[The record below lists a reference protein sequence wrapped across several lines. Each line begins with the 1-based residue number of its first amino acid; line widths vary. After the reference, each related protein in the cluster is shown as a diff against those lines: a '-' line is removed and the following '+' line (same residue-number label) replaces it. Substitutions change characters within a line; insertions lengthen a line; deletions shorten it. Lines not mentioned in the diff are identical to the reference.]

1 MKINHPHLHFKG
13 EISLRSCTRYVVVHH
28 TEREHWTIHQ
38 WHKNHSNRKG
48 WLGFGYHYFIDQKTC
63 EIYEGRQRNEDGSH
77 VKHYNDCTIGV
88 CFDGNFDKYEI
99 KDAQL
104 RASVELIASLQLI
117 YDAPL
122 LRHCDFPG
130 VKKKSCPGE
139 NFPIKDLKALVDE
152 KKYELL
158 KEILELPVAT
168 CDRLSFKESLEKR
181 NRTEY
186 VTIHHAKA
194 YGTIKEVHQWWI
206 KSGKAGVPYHY
217 YIDKNGKVFEGR
229 PRDTKGALAKM
240 INSRAVGIGLEGDFD
255 KNPVNSK
262 QWDSCVKLAALLEM
276 LYRATSHRHSDF
288 SMINSTSPGKNFAFD
303 EFRHEVRELKAAAVA
318 ALSKR
323 LDDGMPVR
331 QMPPLT
337 FIPKSK
343 YDAAANH
350 PNKYISL
357 LKGKKVGVVCN
368 PTSMVED
375 VHLVD
380 FLRSKN
386 VDVVKIFAP
395 EHGFRGDADAGT
407 RVNDGKDSRTG
418 LPVISLFK
426 NGTNKPSAE
435 TLKDVD
441 VILFDIQDVG
451 VRFYTYLTNLVDMME
466 SAAENGKPL
475 ILLDRPN
482 PNGFYVDGPVLQ
494 PQYASFVG
502 RTPVPIVYGMT
513 IGEYAT
519 MVNEE
524 GWLKNNVHCNLTVVW
539 LENYNRHAIYELP
552 VKPSPNLPDWQS
564 VYLYPSLC
572 LFEGTIVSVGRGTNH
587 PFHGY
592 GHPEIRGAYSFV
604 PTSMPGAQHPLH
616 ENECCRGDNLESFAN
631 DFKIVEDRLHLE
643 WLREAYLQLKDKEFF
658 TSYFLK
664 LAGTPDLQEAI
675 VADKT
680 IEDIQLS
687 WQRGIHDFM
696 VKIRGKY
703 LHYK

>member
-1 MKINHPHLHFKG
+1 MKINHPHLQFKE
-13 EISLRSCTRYVVVHH
+13 EIPLRPCTRYVVVHH

-63 EIYEGRQRNEDGSH
+63 EIYEGRQRNEEGSH
-77 VKHYNDCTIGV
+77 VEHYNDCSIGV

-122 LRHCDFPG
+122 LRHKDFPD
-130 VKKKSCPGE
+130 VKKSCPGE
-139 NFPIKDLKALVDE
+139 NFPIEDLKALVDE

-158 KEILELPVAT
+158 KEILELPVAA
-168 CDRLSFKESLEKR
+168 CNSLSFKESLEKR

-186 VTIHHAKA
+186 VTIHHAEA

-217 YIDKNGKVFEGR
+217 YIDKDGKVFEGR

-240 INSRAVGIGLEGDFD
+240 INSRAVGIGLEGDFN

-276 LYRATSHRHSDF
+276 LYRAKSHRHSDF
-288 SMINSTSPGKNFAFD
+288 SETTSPGKNFAFD
-303 EFRHEVRELKAAAVA
+303 AFRHEVRKLKATAVSKLA
-318 ALSKR
+318 KR
-323 LDDGMPVR
+323 LDGGMPVR

-337 FIPKSK
+337 FIPKSE
-343 YDAAANH
+343 YDAAADH
-350 PNKYISL
+350 PNKYIPL

-368 PTSMVED
+368 HTSRVKD

-380 FLRSKN
+380 FLQSEGIN
-386 VDVVKIFAP
+386 IVKIFAP
-395 EHGFRGDADAGT
+395 EHGFRGDADAGAC
-407 RVNDGKDSRTG
+407 VNDGKDSRTG
-418 LPVISLFK
+418 LPVISLFGK
-426 NGTNKPSAE
+426 RGTIKPSAE
-435 TLKDVD
+435 TFRDVD

-451 VRFYTYLTNLVDMME
+451 VRFYTYLTNLTDMME
-466 SAAENGKPL
+466 SVAENGKPL

-494 PQYASFVG
+494 PGNASFVG
-502 RTPVPIVYGMT
+502 RTPIPIVYGLT

-519 MVNEE
+519 MVNKE

-539 LENYNRHAIYELP
+539 MEHYNRRAIYELP

-572 LFEGTIVSVGRGTNH
+572 LFEGTIVSVGRGTDH
-587 PFHGY
+587 PFHCY
-592 GHPEIRGAYSFV
+592 GHPEMRGVYSFV
-604 PTSMPGAQHPLH
+604 PTSMPGARQPRH
-616 ENECCRGDNLESFAN
+616 ENECCVGESLDSFAN
-631 DFKIVEDRLHLE
+631 DFKIVEERLHLE
-643 WLREAYLQLKDKEFF
+643 WLRDAYLQLKNKDFF
-658 TSYFLK
+658 TSYFLN
-664 LAGTPDLQEAI
+664 LAGTPELQEDI
-675 VADKT
+675 IADKT
-680 IEDIQLS
+680 IEEIQFS
-687 WQRGIHDFM
+687 WQRGIQEFKK
-696 VKIRGKY
+696 KIREGKY

>member
-88 CFDGNFDKYEI
+88 CFDGDFNKIKI

-104 RASVELIASLQLI
+104 RASVELIALLQLI

-122 LRHCDFPG
+122 LRHSDFPG
-130 VKKKSCPGE
+130 VKKTCPGTE
-139 NFPIKDLKALVDE
+139 FPFEPLKALVDE

-158 KEILELPVAT
+158 KEVLELPVAT
-168 CDRLSFKESLEKR
+168 CKGLSFKESLEKR

-186 VTIHHAKA
+186 VTIHHAEA
-194 YGTIKEVHQWWI
+194 YGTIREVHQWWI
-206 KSGKAGVPYHY
+206 KQGMAGVPYHY
-217 YIDKNGKVFEGR
+217 YIDKDGKVFEGR
-229 PRDTKGALAKM
+229 PRNTKGALARM

-288 SMINSTSPGKNFAFD
+288 SMTNPTSPGKNFAFD
-303 EFRHEVRELKAAAVA
+303 VFRHEVRELKAAAVA

-323 LDDGMPVR
+323 LDGDMPAR

-350 PNKYISL
+350 PDKYIPL

-368 PTSMVED
+368 PTSIAED

-380 FLRSKN
+380 FLRSKS

-395 EHGFRGDADAGT
+395 EHGFRGDADAGA

-418 LPVISLFK
+418 LPIISLFK
-426 NGTNKPSAE
+426 KGANKPSAE

-466 SAAENGKPL
+466 VAAENGKPF

-524 GWLKNNVHCNLTVVW
+524 GWLKNKVHCNLTVVW

-592 GHPEIRGAYSFV
+592 GHPEMHGAYSFV
-604 PTSMPGAQHPLH
+604 PTSMPGAQHPMY
-616 ENECCRGDNLESFAN
+616 ENECCRGDSLESFAK
-631 DFKIVEDRLHLE
+631 DFKIVEDCLHLE
-643 WLREAYLQLKDKEFF
+643 WLRDAYLQLKDKDFF

-664 LAGTPDLQEAI
+664 LAGTPELQEDI
-675 VADKT
+675 MADKT

>member
-1 MKINHPHLHFKG
+1 MKTNHPHLQFKE
-13 EISLRSCTRYVVVHH
+13 EIPLRPCTYYVVVHH
-28 TEREHWTIHQ
+28 TAKEHYTIQQ
-38 WHKNHSNRKG
+38 WHKEHSKKID
-48 WLGFGYHYFIDQKTC
+48 WLGFGYHYFIDQNTC
-63 EIYEGRQRNEDGSH
+63 EIYEGRQRNEEGSH
-77 VKHYNDCTIGV
+77 VKHYNDCSIGV
-88 CFDGNFDKYEI
+88 CFDGDFDKNKI

-117 YDAPL
+117 YAAPL
-122 LRHCDFPG
+122 LRHKDFPG
-130 VKKKSCPGE
+130 VQKSCPGD
-139 NFPIKDLKALVDE
+139 NFPFDEELKALVDE

-158 KEILELPVAT
+158 KEILKLPVAT
-168 CDRLSFKESLEKR
+168 CDGLSFKESLERR

-229 PRDTKGALAKM
+229 PRDTKGALATM
-240 INSRAVGIGLEGDFD
+240 INSCAVGIGLEGDFD

-276 LYRATSHRHSDF
+276 LYGAKSHRHSDF
-288 SMINSTSPGKNFAFD
+288 SETTSPGKNFAFD
-303 EFRHEVRELKAAAVA
+303 AFRHEVRELKAAAVS

-323 LDDGMPVR
+323 LDGGTPVR

-337 FIPKSK
+337 FIPKSE

-350 PNKYISL
+350 PNKYIPL

-368 PTSMVED
+368 HTSMVEN

-380 FLRSKN
+380 FLRSKSI
-386 VDVVKIFAP
+386 DVVKIFAP
-395 EHGFRGDADAGT
+395 EHGFRGDADAGAC
-407 RVNDGKDSRTG
+407 VNDGKDSRTG

-426 NGTNKPSAE
+426 NGTIKPSAE

-451 VRFYTYLTNLVDMME
+451 VRFYTYLTNLTDMME
-466 SAAENGKPL
+466 SAAENGKPF

-494 PQYASFVG
+494 PEYVSSFVG
-502 RTPVPIVYGMT
+502 RTPIPIVYGLT

-519 MVNEE
+519 MVNKE
-524 GWLKNNVHCNLTVVW
+524 GWLKNKDHCNLTVVW
-539 LENYNRHAIYELP
+539 MEHYNRHAIYELP

-572 LFEGTIVSVGRGTNH
+572 LFEGTIVSVGRGTSH
-587 PFHGY
+587 PFHCY
-592 GHPEIRGAYSFV
+592 GHPEMRGAYSFV
-604 PTSMPGAQHPLH
+604 PTSMPGARNPLH
-616 ENECCRGDNLESFAN
+616 KNECCRGESLVGFAN
-631 DFKIVEDRLHLE
+631 DFKIVEKRLHLE
-643 WLREAYLQLKDKEFF
+643 WLRDAYLQLKHKDFF

-664 LAGTPDLQEAI
+664 LAGTPELQEDI
-675 VADKT
+675 MADKT
-680 IEDIQLS
+680 IEEIQFS
-687 WQRGIHDFM
+687 WQQGIHEFM
-696 VKIRGKY
+696 KIRSKY
-703 LHYK
+703 LHY